1 MTSATGC
8 SSTFQARLV
17 RQQFQSNVNA
27 NSYRRGWNYILWFVI
42 LVKAASPSFTSAV
55 TVPFKRLCGSYR
67 RSWNIMWFFMYH
79 YKFPKLLYRRSRIPA
94 NSKFPPPRNT
104 VNITS
109 KHFKRYVNIKCLLN
123 FHDNRAA
130 FFIPSCS

>member
-8 SSTFQARLV
+8 SSTFQARIV
-17 RQQFQSNVNA
+17 RHEFQSNVNA
-27 NSYRRGWNYILWFVI
+27 NSYRRGWNYIIWFVI

-94 NSKFPPPRNT
+94 NNSPHQEILSILLQNT
-104 VNITS
+104 SRDMLICT
-109 KHFKRYVNIKCLLN
+109 CLLN